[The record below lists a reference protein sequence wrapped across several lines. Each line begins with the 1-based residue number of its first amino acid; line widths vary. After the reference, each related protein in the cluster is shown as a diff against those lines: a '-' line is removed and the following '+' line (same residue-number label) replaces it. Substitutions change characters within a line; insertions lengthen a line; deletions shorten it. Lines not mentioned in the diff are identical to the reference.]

1 MEFPGQGSDLSCS
14 QDFSR
19 NYGNA
24 GSLTHCA
31 GPGIQP
37 ATQNSQNATDPI
49 ESQQELH
56 DRVVLKI

>member
-14 QDFSR
+14 QDLSH
-19 NYGNA
+19 NYGNG

-37 ATQNSQNATDPI
+37 ATQHSQDATDPI